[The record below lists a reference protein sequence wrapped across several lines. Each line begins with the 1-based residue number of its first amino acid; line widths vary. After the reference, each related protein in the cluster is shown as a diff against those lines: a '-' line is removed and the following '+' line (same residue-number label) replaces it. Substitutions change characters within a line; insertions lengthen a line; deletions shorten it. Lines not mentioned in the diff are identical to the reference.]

1 LGLRGKVYPSRFD
14 RKFQRAFFIMKD
26 SMVIYRSFYEALNG
40 LPEQN
45 RLEVWA
51 AICELGFNGVEVE
64 LIGLSKT
71 IFMLIKPQIEAN
83 NRKAIAGKNNGYLGA
98 EHGKKGGRP
107 RSEKP
112 PTKPTKNPQQNPQE
126 TPNKPTNVNVN
137 ANVNENDNV
146 NANANFKKWGK
157 DDLIKSMTPYA
168 ERYPKNMLN
177 EFFNYW
183 AEPLANGKLRLTA
196 QDAWDTGR
204 RLVTW
209 SKRDKENKPQNA
221 VVTRASMGVKMQ

>member
-1 LGLRGKVYPSRFD
+1 
-14 RKFQRAFFIMKD
+14 
-26 SMVIYRSFYEALNG
+26 MVIYRSFYEALNG
-40 LPEQN
+40 IHEQN
-45 RLEVWA
+45 RIEVWA

-64 LIGLSKT
+64 LNGLSKT

-112 PTKPTKNPQQNPQE
+112 PTKPTKNPQE
-126 TPNKPTNVNVN
+126 TPNKPSNVNVN
-137 ANVNENDNV
+137 ANVNENVNV
-146 NANANFKKWGK
+146 NANANFKKWSEQ
-157 DDLIKSMTPYA
+157 DLIEAMTPYKD
-168 ERYPKNMLN
+168 RYPKELLN
-177 EFFNYW
+177 AFFNYW
-183 AEPLANGKLRLTA
+183 TEPLANGKIRLTS

-209 SKRDKENKPQNA
+209 KKRDTDKQPQTSTI
-221 VVTRASMGVKMQ
+221 TRASMGLKMQ

>member
-1 LGLRGKVYPSRFD
+1 
-14 RKFQRAFFIMKD
+14 
-26 SMVIYRSFYEALNG
+26 MVIYRSFYEALNG

-112 PTKPTKNPQQNPQE
+112 PMKPTKNPQQNPQE
-126 TPNKPTNVNVN
+126 TPNEPTNV
-137 ANVNENDNV
+137 NV

-157 DDLIKSMTPYA
+157 DELIKSMTPYA
-168 ERYPKNMLN
+168 ERYSKNMLN

>member
-1 LGLRGKVYPSRFD
+1 
-14 RKFQRAFFIMKD
+14 
-26 SMVIYRSFYEALNG
+26 MVIYRSFYEALNG
-40 LPEQN
+40 IPEQS
-45 RLEVWA
+45 RIEVWA

-64 LIGLSKT
+64 LNGLSKT

-112 PTKPTKNPQQNPQE
+112 PTKPTKNPQE
-126 TPNKPTNVNVN
+126 TPKKPSNVNVNVN
-137 ANVNENDNV
+137 ANVNENVNV
-146 NANANFKKWGK
+146 NANANFKKWSEQ
-157 DDLIKSMTPYA
+157 DLIEAMTPYKD
-168 ERYPKNMLN
+168 RYPKELLN
-177 EFFNYW
+177 AFFNYW
-183 AEPLANGKLRLTA
+183 TEPLANGKIRLTS

-209 SKRDKENKPQNA
+209 KKRDTDKQPKTSTI
-221 VVTRASMGVKMQ
+221 TRASMGLKMQ

>member
-1 LGLRGKVYPSRFD
+1 
-14 RKFQRAFFIMKD
+14 MKD

-112 PTKPTKNPQQNPQE
+112 PMKPTKNPQQNPQE
-126 TPNKPTNVNVN
+126 TPNEPT
-137 ANVNENDNV
+137 NVNENDNV
-146 NANANFKKWGK
+146 NANFKKWGK
-157 DDLIKSMTPYA
+157 EDLIKSMTPYA

-209 SKRDKENKPQNA
+209 SKRDKDNKPQNA

>member
-1 LGLRGKVYPSRFD
+1 
-14 RKFQRAFFIMKD
+14 M
-26 SMVIYRSFYEALNG
+26 
-40 LPEQN
+40 
-45 RLEVWA
+45 
-51 AICELGFNGVEVE
+51 
-64 LIGLSKT
+64 
-71 IFMLIKPQIEAN
+71 
-83 NRKAIAGKNNGYLGA
+83 
-98 EHGKKGGRP
+98 
-107 RSEKP
+107 
-112 PTKPTKNPQQNPQE
+112 KPTKNPQQNPQE
-126 TPNKPTNVNVN
+126 TPNEPTNV
-137 ANVNENDNV
+137 NV

-157 DDLIKSMTPYA
+157 DELIKSMTPYA
-168 ERYPKNMLN
+168 ERYSKNMLN

>member
-1 LGLRGKVYPSRFD
+1 MGLRGLIYANRYY

-112 PTKPTKNPQQNPQE
+112 PMKPTKNPQLNPQE
-126 TPNKPTNVNVN
+126 TPNKPTNV
-137 ANVNENDNV
+137 NVNENDNV

-183 AEPLANGKLRLTA
+183 AEPLSNGKLRLTA

-209 SKRDKENKPQNA
+209 SKRDKDNKPQNA

>member
-1 LGLRGKVYPSRFD
+1 
-14 RKFQRAFFIMKD
+14 MKD
-26 SMVIYRSFYEALNG
+26 SMVVYRSFYEALNG

-45 RLEVWA
+45 RLEVWG

-112 PTKPTKNPQQNPQE
+112 PTKPTKNPQANPQE

-146 NANANFKKWGK
+146 NVNSNFKKWSK
-157 DDLIKSMTPYA
+157 DDLIKSMTPYVD
-168 ERYPKNMLN
+168 RYPKEMLN
-177 EFFNYW
+177 SFFNYW
-183 AEPLANGKLRLTA
+183 IEPLPNGKLRLTG

-204 RLVTW
+204 RLATW
-209 SKRDKENKPQNA
+209 KKIENAKQPEQK

>member
-1 LGLRGKVYPSRFD
+1 MKKSFVLYTDNWVTLKHLSNEQLGELMRMLFEYQIDGNTPEPSNPLFIAFGFIRSAMD
-14 RKFQRAFFIMKD
+14 RDLEKWNERAERAR
-26 SMVIYRSFYEALNG
+26 VNG
-40 LPEQN
+40 L
-45 RLEVWA
+45 
-51 AICELGFNGVEVE
+51 
-64 LIGLSKT
+64 
-71 IFMLIKPQIEAN
+71 
-83 NRKAIAGKNNGYLGA
+83 
-98 EHGKKGGRP
+98 KGGRP
-107 RSEKP
+107 KENQDGLEETQKTQSVKSKP
-112 PTKPTKNPQQNPQE
+112 KKP
-126 TPNKPTNVNVN
+126 VNVSVS
-137 ANVNENDNV
+137 VNDSVSDNV

-157 DDLIKSMTPYA
+157 DDLIKSMTQYA

>member
-1 LGLRGKVYPSRFD
+1 
-14 RKFQRAFFIMKD
+14 MKD

-40 LPEQN
+40 IPEQN
-45 RLEVWA
+45 RIEVWA

-64 LIGLSKT
+64 LNGLSKT

-112 PTKPTKNPQQNPQE
+112 PTKPTKNPQE
-126 TPNKPTNVNVN
+126 TPNKPSNVNVN
-137 ANVNENDNV
+137 ANVNDNVNV
-146 NANANFKKWGK
+146 NANANFKKWSEQ
-157 DDLIKSMTPYA
+157 DLIEAMTPYKD
-168 ERYPKNMLN
+168 RYPKELLN
-177 EFFNYW
+177 AFFNYW
-183 AEPLANGKLRLTA
+183 TEPLANGKIRLTS

-209 SKRDKENKPQNA
+209 NKRDTDKQPKTSTI
-221 VVTRASMGVKMQ
+221 TRASMGLKMQ